1 MLEEEVVDNKSVD
14 WNMRIIHSAVSFVMC
29 VCVCVF
35 CITNLSHHIF
45 LSYSHSTQP
54 YKQYNT
60 IQSIVITTQ
69 VDATAAISQ
78 ILQSPDNSL
87 QLRNITSSSHACY
100 ASFTNGHSMGTL
112 LDPLTGLSMN
122 TTNGYSE
129 NAYLLPNDGLIMSSG
144 SPNDFCINDSDQQTT
159 QWKNNTRYVCGR
171 SYGHHRTTQRD
182 LWIDFVLVHMIV
194 LNLLGSSTHSF
205 SLDYFCNSGWV
216 AVGDDDLNGIAQ
228 KNNPNAVTYDA
239 CIIEFGKC

>member
-1 MLEEEVVDNKSVD
+1 M
-14 WNMRIIHSAVSFVMC
+14 
-29 VCVCVF
+29 
-35 CITNLSHHIF
+35 
-45 LSYSHSTQP
+45 
-54 YKQYNT
+54 
-60 IQSIVITTQ
+60 ITTQ

-112 LDPLTGLSMN
+112 LDPLTGLSIN

-171 SYGHHRTTQRD
+171 SSCGRHRTTQGG
-182 LWIDFVLVHMIV
+182 LWIDFVLVHNMIV
-194 LNLLGSSTHSF
+194 LNLLD
-205 SLDYFCNSGWV
+205 SLFLS
-216 AVGDDDLNGIAQ
+216 
-228 KNNPNAVTYDA
+228 
-239 CIIEFGKC
+239 

>member
-1 MLEEEVVDNKSVD
+1 MC
-14 WNMRIIHSAVSFVMC
+14 VSF
-29 VCVCVF
+29 
-35 CITNLSHHIF
+35 IANLSHHSII
-45 LSYSHSTQP
+45 LSFNLTIQTT
-54 YKQYNT
+54 QYNT
-60 IQSIVITTQ
+60 IQTIVITTQ

-112 LDPLTGLSMN
+112 LDPLTGLSIN

-159 QWKNNTRYVCGR
+159 QWKNNTRYVCKR
-171 SYGHHRTTQRD
+171 SSYGHHRITQKG
-182 LWIDFVLVHMIV
+182 FV
-194 LNLLGSSTHSF
+194 
-205 SLDYFCNSGWV
+205 D
-216 AVGDDDLNGIAQ
+216 
-228 KNNPNAVTYDA
+228 
-239 CIIEFGKC
+239 

>member
-1 MLEEEVVDNKSVD
+1 M
-14 WNMRIIHSAVSFVMC
+14 
-29 VCVCVF
+29 
-35 CITNLSHHIF
+35 
-45 LSYSHSTQP
+45 
-54 YKQYNT
+54 
-60 IQSIVITTQ
+60 ITTQ

-112 LDPLTGLSMN
+112 LDPLTGLSIN

-159 QWKNNTRYVCGR
+159 QWKNNTRYVESISSRACG
-171 SYGHHRTTQRD
+171 YHRTTQRG
-182 LWIDFVLVHMIV
+182 FV
-194 LNLLGSSTHSF
+194 
-205 SLDYFCNSGWV
+205 D
-216 AVGDDDLNGIAQ
+216 
-228 KNNPNAVTYDA
+228 
-239 CIIEFGKC
+239 